1 MDKCNFCICKTCALA
16 YYDGGAPGG
25 GDCWMCEGLPEEKGV
40 TSCPEYYNADK
51 RKKKP
56 CPYDKSES
64 QD

>member
-1 MDKCNFCICKTCALA
+1 MNKCNFCICKTCDLA
-16 YYDGGAPGG
+16 YYNGGAPGC

-40 TSCPEYYNADK
+40 TSCLEYYNAEE